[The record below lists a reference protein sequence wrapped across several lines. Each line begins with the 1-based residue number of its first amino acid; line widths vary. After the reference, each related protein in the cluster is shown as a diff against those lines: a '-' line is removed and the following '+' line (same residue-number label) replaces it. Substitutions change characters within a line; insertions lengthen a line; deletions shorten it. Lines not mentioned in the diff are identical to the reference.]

1 MNKNF
6 AAAVDYVLLA
16 RRADTLAVVYSIS
29 DSVYYYTIDG
39 ERVGAMRMPADSF
52 RLVEP
57 VLPGER
63 INTDM
68 AFRKTW
74 MESLDVVSRI
84 VWLGDG
90 TLVLQYRP
98 PSVGGPGS
106 TPCYCTS
113 RETGRSCW
121 KFGRRHSCRT
131 TWPLTASISSRRTPK
146 RPTDG
151 SRRSSTDRRAVLQRR
166 VKECA
171 RDAVWATTTAA

>member
-1 MNKNF
+1 MERSFFRGLDHVVNKNF

-90 TLVLQYRP
+90 TLVLRA
-98 PSVGGPGS
+98 
-106 TPCYCTS
+106 
-113 RETGRSCW
+113 
-121 KFGRRHSCRT
+121 GRRSQPMDLGDHQ
-131 TWPLTASISSRRTPK
+131 LT
-146 RPTDG
+146 G
-151 SRRSSTDRRAVLQRR
+151 VLFYSD
-166 VKECA
+166 V
-171 RDAVWATTTAA
+171 